1 MCVTDSPRL
10 MLPGQQRQQLSQ
22 QPHSGMPHSVSS
34 AMNDPH
40 EALSSSHMHRAAG
53 SHRPNPGRRLHCL
66 TVQHMLGILMR
77 YTPAVVILASS
88 TASVTA
94 SAASE
99 TASAANV
106 AAVDLFI
113 TRLGRTLRTFGL
125 VSVTG
130 GMDCRCSTL
139 AGHCDKASDCRR
151 TNTWPLAGWQQL
163 RRTGMQKLS
172 LTSR

>member
-1 MCVTDSPRL
+1 
-10 MLPGQQRQQLSQ
+10 MLPGQQRQQLCQ

-34 AMNDPH
+34 AMNDPNA
-40 EALSSSHMHRAAG
+40 ALSSPHMHRAAG
-53 SHRPNPGRRLHCL
+53 ANQPNAGRRLHCL
-66 TVQHMLGILMR
+66 SVQRMLGILMR
-77 YTPAVVILASS
+77 YTPAVVVVAAS
-88 TASVTA
+88 TANVATST
-94 SAASE
+94 ASE

-113 TRLGRTLRTFGL
+113 RLRHTHPRLGRTLRTFWL